1 MRDSREKGKE
11 NNGVCTNGIKR
22 IKRVHLILN

>member
-22 IKRVHLILN
+22 IKRVQADQE